1 MKKSALVIINPTSG
15 KEEAPNYEEKLN
27 ETLTKEYSNV
37 VIKHTKGEGDATQF
51 AKEAGQ
57 EKYDLVVALGGDG
70 TVNETVN
77 GLAGF
82 DQPPV
87 LGIIPMGTVNDLAR
101 SLKIPLAPEK
111 AIELLVKGQ
120 HKAVDIGQVNG
131 RYFTNVLGIGKATKA
146 VHDVD
151 IKEKSKLGALAYVK
165 AIASEILEDD
175 FFPIKIDMDDKS
187 WEGDVAVVLVALID
201 SLGGNKSVLSDV
213 EKGDGYFHIFAIKR
227 LNFSK
232 LVNMAPALLSGA
244 IEKSENVEYF
254 KSKTIHMKA
263 LNSVKQES
271 DIDGEK
277 GPDLPLELKILPRR
291 LTVIC
296 NEEER

>member
-37 VIKHTKGEGDATQF
+37 VIKQTKGEGDATQF

-101 SLKIPLAPEK
+101 SLKIPLEPEK

>member
-70 TVNETVN
+70 TGNETVN

-101 SLKIPLAPEK
+101 SLKIPLEPEK

-175 FFPIKIDMDDKS
+175 FFPIKIDLYDKS
-187 WEGDVAVVLVALID
+187 WEGDGAVVLVALID

-244 IEKSENVEYF
+244 IEKSENV
-254 KSKTIHMKA
+254 
-263 LNSVKQES
+263 
-271 DIDGEK
+271 
-277 GPDLPLELKILPRR
+277 
-291 LTVIC
+291 
-296 NEEER
+296 

>member
-101 SLKIPLAPEK
+101 SLKIPLEPEK

>member
-1 MKKSALVIINPTSG
+1 M
-15 KEEAPNYEEKLN
+15 E
-27 ETLTKEYSNV
+27 
-37 VIKHTKGEGDATQF
+37 
-51 AKEAGQ
+51 
-57 EKYDLVVALGGDG
+57 
-70 TVNETVN
+70 
-77 GLAGF
+77 
-82 DQPPV
+82 
-87 LGIIPMGTVNDLAR
+87 
-101 SLKIPLAPEK
+101 PEK

>member
-1 MKKSALVIINPTSG
+1 MKKSAMVIINPTSG
-15 KEEAPNYEEKLN
+15 KEQAPNYEEILKK
-27 ETLTKEYSNV
+27 TLKEQYSNV
-37 VIKHTKGEGDATQF
+37 VIQHTKDEGDATRF

-57 EKYDLVVALGGDG
+57 EQYDLVVSLGGDG

-82 DQPPV
+82 DHPPV

-101 SLKIPLAPEK
+101 SLNIPMDPEK
-111 AIELLVKGQ
+111 AIELLIKGQ
-120 HKAVDIGQVNG
+120 QKTVDIGQVNG
-131 RYFTNVLGIGKATKA
+131 RYFTNVLGIGNATKA
-146 VHDVD
+146 VHDVE
-151 IKEKSKLGALAYVK
+151 IKEKSKLGVLAYIK
-165 AIASEILEDD
+165 AIANEILEDYV
-175 FFPIKIDMDDKS
+175 FPIKLDMDDQS

-201 SLGGNKSVLSDV
+201 SLGGNKSVFSDV
-213 EKGDGYFHIFAIKR
+213 EKGDGHFHIFAIKR

-254 KSKTIHMKA
+254 VSKTINIKA
-263 LNSVKQES
+263 LNNQKQES

-277 GPDLPLELKILPRR
+277 GPDLPLELKVLPRR

-296 NEEER
+296 NEE